1 MLQHTKLKNGLTL
14 ITAPLR
20 STQAA
25 TVLVLLPVGSRYE
38 APGVNG
44 VSHFIEHL
52 LFKGTERRP
61 TTLDISRVLDAIGA
75 EYNAFTSKD
84 HTAYYIKLAADK
96 LELAFDM
103 LSDMLLHSKFD
114 RREMDKERGV
124 IVEEIN
130 MYEDN
135 PLMHIENIFEQLLFP
150 NHPLGQFI
158 AGPRRVIQ
166 KVSREALVEYK
177 NNFYFPANMTVAVAG
192 NVTHVQTLRLARKYF
207 SVSTEKQKTPGYR
220 RFTAR
225 TVSKRVAVLHKPTNQ
240 AQLALGFRGLPL
252 NHPDMPALVL
262 LGIIAGGN
270 MSSRL
275 FVSVREQHGL
285 AYSIHASADCYQD
298 IGTFSVQ
305 AGLDKS
311 RIAEAIRLIV
321 AELKTLRDTGVTAKE
336 LADAKQFSH
345 GKTVLSLEDSEN
357 VAVWYARQH
366 GLLKRIQTPEQRL
379 KKIDAVKRSD
389 IARVAKRIIRSEGLH
404 LAVIGPF
411 RDAKPFARLLKI

>member
-207 SVSTEKQKTPGYR
+207 SVSTEKQKTPG
-220 RFTAR
+220 
-225 TVSKRVAVLHKPTNQ
+225 
-240 AQLALGFRGLPL
+240 
-252 NHPDMPALVL
+252 
-262 LGIIAGGN
+262 
-270 MSSRL
+270 
-275 FVSVREQHGL
+275 
-285 AYSIHASADCYQD
+285 
-298 IGTFSVQ
+298 
-305 AGLDKS
+305 
-311 RIAEAIRLIV
+311 
-321 AELKTLRDTGVTAKE
+321 
-336 LADAKQFSH
+336 
-345 GKTVLSLEDSEN
+345 
-357 VAVWYARQH
+357 
-366 GLLKRIQTPEQRL
+366 
-379 KKIDAVKRSD
+379 
-389 IARVAKRIIRSEGLH
+389 
-404 LAVIGPF
+404 
-411 RDAKPFARLLKI
+411 